1 MFYFEFEVGCE
12 LIWVDVGIFFEY
24 VFLLLSDIIINFL
37 FILFVMGFIFGIG
50 WMKFL
55 VLFLL
60 NVSWGFSLFC
70 LFVIVLC

>member
-24 VFLLLSDIIINFL
+24 VFLLLSDIIFYFL

-55 VLFLL
+55 VFLL